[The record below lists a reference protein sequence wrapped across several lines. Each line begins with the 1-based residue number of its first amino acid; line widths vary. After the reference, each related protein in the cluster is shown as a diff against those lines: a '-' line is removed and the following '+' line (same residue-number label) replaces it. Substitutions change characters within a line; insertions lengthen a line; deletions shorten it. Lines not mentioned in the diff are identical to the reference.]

1 MKRKEENSLYNKK
14 ILLSIKEIMD
24 MTGFGEKK
32 VRQILNDPKSTFTVK
47 NGNRLYA
54 HRELLE
60 EHLRKCAK
68 LHLTI

>member
-1 MKRKEENSLYNKK
+1 
-14 ILLSIKEIMD
+14 LLSIKEIME
-24 MTGFGEKK
+24 MTGLGEKK
-32 VRQILNDPKSTFTVK
+32 VRQMLNDPKSTFTIK

-60 EHLRKCAK
+60 DYLRKCAK